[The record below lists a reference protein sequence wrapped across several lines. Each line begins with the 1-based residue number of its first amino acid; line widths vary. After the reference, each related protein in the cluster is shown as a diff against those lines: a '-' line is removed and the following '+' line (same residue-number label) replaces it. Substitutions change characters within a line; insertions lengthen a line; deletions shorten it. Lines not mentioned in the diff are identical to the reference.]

1 MTGRE
6 SRERPAERESR
17 EQPTE
22 RESQEQPTERDRA
35 ATAGRPRGL
44 AAFRDLHEREPG
56 LFAVAVLTLGVGLAT
71 RVLVRVLPAYL
82 RALGTGP
89 AAIGVVWAGWSLA
102 RLGTPLVGGALRD
115 YWERLDPNDHPFDG
129 RIAALREEYVA
140 DGSGDFAG
148 DTPADS
154 AGSEPDDGAA
164 TDSPGRSSRVLV
176 GAFGLVAAAGYLLWV
191 AAPQLGSVGA
201 LWWALGPWRWTL
213 AGAVCLATWYSHG
226 PGVTVGVVERRLPT
240 EEFAER
246 TAAALTFRR
255 VGLLVGLP
263 VLAGLLVAVGGVSPA
278 FQVASAGAASLAVA
292 ATVGRLV
299 LDPPDAAVRNRTP
312 PSLDEAVAALRDL
325 AGDERAFVVG
335 ESLVRAARGLSYP
348 FLVLAVADFGVT
360 ATLFGGTVEPAAVF
374 AGLLAAETLAALL
387 ATLPAARLTDR
398 VGEEVVAGAGALVVS
413 LFPLALAATP
423 PNALVAAALFAGF
436 GVGLAARPTREQWLV
451 TLARRGD
458 SRDSLR
464 LVVRGVTVPSALVGG
479 VLYAVSPTLA
489 FGLATSVGLLGCR
502 ELLRYA
508 R

>member
-1 MTGRE
+1 MSGRE

-17 EQPTE
+17 ERPAE
-22 RESQEQPTERDRA
+22 CESREQPTDR
-35 ATAGRPRGL
+35 TAPGGRPRGL
-44 AAFRDLHEREPG
+44 AALRDLHEREPG

-71 RVLVRVLPAYL
+71 QVLVRLLPAYL

-115 YWERLDPNDHPFDG
+115 YWERLDPNDHPLDG

-140 DGSGDFAG
+140 DSSGD
-148 DTPADS
+148 T
-154 AGSEPDDGAA
+154 DDLA
-164 TDSPGRSSRVLV
+164 TDSSGWSSRVLV

-201 LWWALGPWRWTL
+201 LWWALGPWRWAL
-213 AGAVCLATWYSHG
+213 AGVACLATWYSHG
-226 PGVTVGVVERRLPT
+226 PGVTVGAVERRLPT

-255 VGLLVGLP
+255 VGVLAGLP
-263 VLAGLLVAVGGVSPA
+263 VLAGLLVSIGGVSPA
-278 FQVASAGAASLAVA
+278 FQVASSGAASLALA
-292 ATVGRLV
+292 ATVGRLA
-299 LDPPDAAVRNRTP
+299 LDPADAAVRNRSP
-312 PSLDEAVAALRDL
+312 PSREETVAALSNL
-325 AGDERAFVVG
+325 SGDERAFVVG

-348 FLVLAVADFGVT
+348 FLVLAVADFGVRAKVFGT
-360 ATLFGGTVEPAAVF
+360 ALEPAAVF
-374 AGLLAAETLAALL
+374 AGLLAAEPLAALV
-387 ATLPAARLTDR
+387 AALRASHLTDHA
-398 VGEEVVAGAGALVVS
+398 GEETVAGAGALVVS

-436 GVGLAARPTREQWLV
+436 GVGLAARPTREQLLV
-451 TLARRGD
+451 GVARRGD

-464 LVVRGVTVPSALVGG
+464 LVVRAATVPSALAGG

-502 ELLRYA
+502 ELLRYV